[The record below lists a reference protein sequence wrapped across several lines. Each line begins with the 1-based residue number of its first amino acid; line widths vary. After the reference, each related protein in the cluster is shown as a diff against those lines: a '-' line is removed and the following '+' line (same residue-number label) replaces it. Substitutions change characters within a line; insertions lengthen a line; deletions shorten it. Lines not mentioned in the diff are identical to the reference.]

1 MKNNSFICICIL
13 FKIITVLSSGNN
25 VTQLQKYLFKD
36 YNVNVRPASKY
47 SSPVVVT
54 IGLSLKKIQN
64 LDEILQSF
72 KATVNLH
79 LYWRDEM
86 LTWNESE
93 FDGISVIVFPYEKN
107 IWIPDLLVHNALS
120 TPEKVGFKDNYVR
133 LYSNGQ
139 VFFWTQ
145 TNTNTACEI
154 MTKKFPLDEQ
164 FCKIDIGKFI
174 SEDAIVELVS
184 LQNWIKMDQYVE
196 IAEWNVIETYVTSR
210 IIPFEVYSNILNNK
224 SFIDMM
230 NFTVISF
237 SIKMKRSCR
246 SCFINIVMPVV
257 VLAVLNLLS
266 FFVPCESGEK
276 TSYPIAIFLTLA
288 VFLTMITQSLPES
301 VDGVSYLSS
310 FVAFQLLASAVTL
323 LSAVFSLQLHN
334 KTTDGKE
341 NFLEIQENAES
352 TVRCRQWKTFDRCMF
367 LFLLICELI
376 AVTVF
381 LIYIL
386 S

>member
-1 MKNNSFICICIL
+1 MKKNAFICICIL
-13 FKIITVLSSGNN
+13 FRIITVHSAGNN

-36 YNVNVRPASKY
+36 YDINVRPAAKY
-47 SSPVVVT
+47 SLPVVVT

-79 LYWRDEM
+79 LYWTDEM
-86 LTWNESE
+86 LTWDENE
-93 FDGISVIVFPYEKN
+93 FDGISVTVFPYKKN
-107 IWIPDLLVHNALS
+107 IWIPDLLIHNALS

-139 VFFWTQ
+139 VYFWTQ

-164 FCKIDIGKFI
+164 LCKIDIGKFI
-174 SEDAIVELVS
+174 SEDAIVELVP

-196 IAEWNVIETYVTSR
+196 IAEWDVIKTYVTSR
-210 IIPFEVYSNILNNK
+210 IIPFEVYPSILNK

-237 SIKMKRSCR
+237 NIKMKRSCR
-246 SCFINIVMPVV
+246 SCFINIVMPVA

-288 VFLTMITQSLPES
+288 VFLTIITQSLPES

-323 LSAVFSLQLHN
+323 LSAVVSLQLHN
-334 KTTDGKE
+334 KMIDKE
-341 NFLEIQENAES
+341 ETCSEIQENAES
-352 TVRCRQWKTFDRCMF
+352 IVRCKQWKTFDKCMF
-367 LFLLICELI
+367 LFLLTWELI
-376 AVTVF
+376 AITVF